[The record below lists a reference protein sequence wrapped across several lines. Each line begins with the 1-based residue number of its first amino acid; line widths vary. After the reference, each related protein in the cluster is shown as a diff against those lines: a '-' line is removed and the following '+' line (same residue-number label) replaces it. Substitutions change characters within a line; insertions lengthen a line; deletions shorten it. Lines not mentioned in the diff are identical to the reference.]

1 MRKATLVFMVTAMM
15 ISVNSFTQEN
25 TDIKGA
31 KDNQLLSRFSGST
44 IQFYKTVN
52 WDTYILPYS
61 KLISVSGSKTWEKK
75 LKLQGEIDRIQYI
88 SNLENNASLVYM
100 NYLDALKKSSWEI
113 LFNGS
118 GDNELGNESYEWQFY
133 MFGNDGLGL
142 GDKIGSKYDFRGND
156 YAYISAKFE
165 DDDTTYYA
173 SIYIIEK
180 DNSTMINQD
189 IIKVKNPD
197 VGLVTAKLMTEN
209 IDKKGHIALDGLF
222 FETGKSTITDKS
234 IPALKNIAEY
244 LNGHSTKKFLIVG
257 HTDNVGNFDANLRL
271 SKDRAD
277 AVINELATKYSVN
290 AEQLQAYGD
299 GSTAPVASNSTES
312 GKATNRRVE
321 IVEQ

>member
-1 MRKATLVFMVTAMM
+1 MKKAALVFMATAMM

-25 TDIKGA
+25 TDINGA

-44 IQFYKTVN
+44 IQFYNTVN

-61 KLISVSGSKTWEKK
+61 KLISVSGSKTWEKR

-88 SNLENNASLVYM
+88 TNLENNASLVYM

-197 VGLVTAKLMTEN
+197 VGLVTAKLMTEK

-244 LNGHSTKKFLIVG
+244 LNGHSTKKFLVVG

>member
-1 MRKATLVFMVTAMM
+1 MKKAAFIFMVTAMM

-25 TDIKGA
+25 ADIKGA
-31 KDNQLLSRFSGST
+31 KDNQLISRFAGST

-61 KLISVSGSKTWEKK
+61 KLISEGGSKTWGKK

-88 SNLENNASLVYM
+88 TNLENNASLVYM
-100 NYLDALKKSSWEI
+100 NYLNALKKSRWEI

-142 GDKIGSKYDFRGND
+142 GDKVGSKYDFRGND

-165 DDDTTYYA
+165 ADDTTYYA

-197 VGLVTAKLMTEN
+197 VGLVTAKLMTEK
-209 IDKKGHIALDGLF
+209 IDKNGHIALDGLF
-222 FETGKSTITDKS
+222 FESGKSTISDKS
-234 IPALKNIAEY
+234 ISALKNIAEY
-244 LNGHSTKKFLIVG
+244 LNNHKDRKFLIVG
-257 HTDNVGNFDANLRL
+257 HTDNVGDFDANLKL

-277 AVINELATKYSVN
+277 AVMNNLVTKYSVN

-299 GSTAPVASNSTES
+299 GSTSPVTSNLTES
-312 GKATNRRVE
+312 GKAKNRRVE
-321 IVEQ
+321 IVER